1 MFFLNYIFFFNVL
14 IIFSGIMVLNT
25 PNPVQ
30 SILFLIL
37 CFIFCSFLFVIL
49 GAEFLG
55 ILILIVYV
63 GAISILFLFV
73 LMMLNIRLLEIYI
86 DFFRYLPIG
95 LFSDFGFFLVNSIVV
110 WDFYISFLSYVFL
123 IIFFLN
129 NFLRF
134 YNIFKN

>member
-1 MFFLNYIFFFNVL
+1 MFY
-14 IIFSGIMVLNT
+14 
-25 PNPVQ
+25 
-30 SILFLIL
+30 
-37 CFIFCSFLFVIL
+37 FLFVIL
-49 GAEFLG
+49 GADFLS

>member
-1 MFFLNYIFFFNVL
+1 
-14 IIFSGIMVLNT
+14 MVLNT

-49 GAEFLG
+49 GADFLS

-73 LMMLNIRLLEIYI
+73 VMMLNIRLLEIYI

-110 WDFYISFLSYVFL
+110 
-123 IIFFLN
+123 
-129 NFLRF
+129 
-134 YNIFKN
+134 